1 MNTLR
6 LLLLS
11 IALPAIAQDGFTPLF
26 NGKDLS
32 GWDGEP
38 GLWAVEDGVIVGT
51 SEVGKPK
58 TNSFLIWNG
67 KVKDFEVRA
76 TVKVVG
82 DNNSGVQYRSRRLP
96 EVTPWTILGY
106 QCDVHPTDVHTAMTY
121 EERGRGIFGYN
132 GVDVVMD
139 PSGQRWQVGERP
151 RVQLSLIHI

>member
-1 MNTLR
+1 MKALLALLALALTL
-6 LLLLS
+6 
-11 IALPAIAQDGFTPLF
+11 PVFAQNGFTPLF

-76 TVKVVG
+76 TIKVVG

-96 EVTPWTILGY
+96 SSSRAGGL
-106 QCDVHPTDVHTAMTY
+106 HS
-121 EERGRGIFGYN
+121 R
-132 GVDVVMD
+132 
-139 PSGQRWQVGERP
+139 RWC
-151 RVQLSLIHI
+151 

>member
-11 IALPAIAQDGFTPLF
+11 LTLPVFAQDGFTPLF

-67 KVKDFEVRA
+67 KVKDFEVR
-76 TVKVVG
+76 G
-82 DNNSGVQYRSRRLP
+82 RSRSSAITTRACSIAAAVCP
-96 EVTPWTILGY
+96 K
-106 QCDVHPTDVHTAMTY
+106 
-121 EERGRGIFGYN
+121 
-132 GVDVVMD
+132 
-139 PSGQRWQVGERP
+139 
-151 RVQLSLIHI
+151 